1 MPLTIGDV
9 TILVV
14 RDGAEAH
21 DALADAVAAALG
33 LPAGGLRVIHRC
45 SRCGST
51 DHGVPALTHRGR
63 PLPLAV
69 SVSRADGVALAAF
82 GAVAGLGVDV
92 EVAGAAADPALE
104 RVLRHAVEAPYPGA
118 DARTRA
124 WVRKEAALKAW
135 GCGLHLEPA
144 TVHDRGGAAVAP
156 GLPAATLHDLELDGY
171 QAALA
176 VIPAPGASC

>member
-1 MPLTIGDV
+1 
-9 TILVV
+9 
-14 RDGAEAH
+14 
-21 DALADAVAAALG
+21 
-33 LPAGGLRVIHRC
+33 
-45 SRCGST
+45 
-51 DHGVPALTHRGR
+51 
-63 PLPLAV
+63 
-69 SVSRADGVALAAF
+69 
-82 GAVAGLGVDV
+82 
-92 EVAGAAADPALE
+92 
-104 RVLRHAVEAPYPGA
+104 VLRHAVEAPYPGA

-144 TVHDRGGAAVAP
+144 TVHDRGGAAGAP